1 MGIGINRS
9 GKKNI
14 LKSEWSEVIDW
25 NVVYLEKQEVESLRF
40 QSEKYQYNHTL
51 TDRILKWVFF
61 SNKTFMYYGSR
72 FA

>member
-40 QSEKYQYNHTL
+40 QSEKYLLPMPDINWSNF
-51 TDRILKWVFF
+51 KMSVFF
-61 SNKTFMYYGSR
+61 
-72 FA
+72 